1 MLLVVPVTVGFG
13 KVRDVAAKKQK
24 YRNAVDVEAD
34 GIGKVISLLQRDVQ
48 IRILGADGFMSRS

>member
-13 KVRDVAAKKQK
+13 KVRDVAAEEQK
-24 YRNAVDVEAD
+24 HGDAVDVETD